1 VIPDPMSDDPAV
13 PLVEQA
19 ADALDAAATET
30 GLAARRLRRL
40 RSDRERGR
48 RWTDILVGPVP
59 RDILALLGE
68 ASYRLVGATRAA
80 RQAIARGL
88 ASDGLKVGEIGARM
102 GVSHQRVSQV
112 LSEDPPAG

>member
-1 VIPDPMSDDPAV
+1 MIPDSATPDDPAV

-19 ADALDAAATET
+19 AEALDAAAIET
-30 GLAARRLRRL
+30 GIAARRLRRL

-48 RWTDILVGPVP
+48 RWADILTGPAP
-59 RDILALLGE
+59 RDILGLLGE
-68 ASYRLVGATRAA
+68 ASSLLVGATRAV

-88 ASDGLKVGEIGARM
+88 ASDGLKVGEIGARL

-112 LSEDPPAG
+112 LSEEPPA